1 MDYHKMIL
9 LVKLGRE
16 YGMERIKSLGL
27 NDTEHQICSFLF
39 FHDEVSQ
46 DTIAGALML
55 DKTTVAKALSN
66 LEKYS
71 FIIRM
76 QNPSNRRKNVI
87 RLSEN
92 GRKSENDSV
101 NLHNEWLTQVMECL
115 SKDEKKDVHAIF
127 EKIFLNALQ
136 IRTMQTTRPEE
147 MNYKFT

>member
-66 LEKYS
+66 LQKYK

-76 QNPSNRRKNVI
+76 QNPNNRRKNVI
-87 RLSEN
+87 RLSVSGREN
-92 GRKSENDSV
+92 MNDSV
-101 NLHNEWLTQVMECL
+101 NLHNDWLSQVMSCL
-115 SKDEKKDVHAIF
+115 SEHEKESMDNIF
-127 EKIFLNALQ
+127 EKIFSNAFQ
-136 IRTMQTTRPEE
+136 IRTKLMTKPEE
-147 MNYKFT
+147 MNY

>member
-66 LEKYS
+66 LQKYK

-87 RLSEN
+87 RLSVSGREN
-92 GRKSENDSV
+92 MNDSV
-101 NLHNEWLTQVMECL
+101 NLHNDWLSQVMSCL
-115 SKDEKKDVHAIF
+115 SEHEKESMDNIF
-127 EKIFLNALQ
+127 EKIFSNAFQ
-136 IRTMQTTRPEE
+136 IRTKLMTKPEE
-147 MNYKFT
+147 MNY